1 MNDINLYKDIQKFRK
16 VHSKVATATSSVI
29 KRHTW
34 YLTEELIPFSLFN
47 ESLPEEIRSAL
58 AAKIGQLNSGKM
70 EIRKPTLPALTSTS
84 DLADFVG
91 ERSTLLF
98 DLLEI
103 PVTFLQHKK
112 CSLQPEYNAVKRSLG
127 NLSPLNDSCERA
139 LGLATCLNTN
149 ITKKEEW
156 FQELVQVVEG
166 HRKKYSNKT
175 KKNLKSFY

>member
-1 MNDINLYKDIQKFRK
+1 M
-16 VHSKVATATSSVI
+16 
-29 KRHTW
+29 
-34 YLTEELIPFSLFN
+34 TEELIPFSLFN

-58 AAKIGQLNSGKM
+58 AAKISQLNSGKM

-84 DLADFVG
+84 DLADLVG

-103 PVTFLQHKK
+103 PVTFLQHK
-112 CSLQPEYNAVKRSLG
+112 EYNTVKRSLG

-139 LGLATCLNTN
+139 LGLATCLNTH
-149 ITKKEEW
+149 ITRKEEW
-156 FQELVQVVEG
+156 FQELVQVVEA

>member
-1 MNDINLYKDIQKFRK
+1 M
-16 VHSKVATATSSVI
+16 
-29 KRHTW
+29 
-34 YLTEELIPFSLFN
+34 TEELIPFSLFN

-103 PVTFLQHKK
+103 PVTFLQHK
-112 CSLQPEYNAVKRSLG
+112 EYNTVKRSLG
-127 NLSPLNDSCERA
+127 NLSPLNESCERA
-139 LGLATCLNTN
+139 LGLATCLNTH
-149 ITKKEEW
+149 ITRKEEW
-156 FQELVQVVEG
+156 FQELVQVVEA

-175 KKNLKSFY
+175 KTNLKSFY

>member
-1 MNDINLYKDIQKFRK
+1 M
-16 VHSKVATATSSVI
+16 HSKVATATISVI

-58 AAKIGQLNSGKM
+58 AANLGQLNSGKM
-70 EIRKPTLPALTSTS
+70 EIRKPILPALTSTY

-103 PVTFLQHKK
+103 PVTFMLHKEWNLQ
-112 CSLQPEYNAVKRSLG
+112 SEYNAVKRSLG
-127 NLSPLNDSCERA
+127 NVSPLNDSCERA
-139 LGLATCLNTN
+139 LGLETCLNTH
-149 ITKKEEW
+149 ITRKEEW
-156 FQELVQVVEG
+156 FQELG
-166 HRKKYSNKT
+166 T
-175 KKNLKSFY
+175 

>member
-103 PVTFLQHKK
+103 PVTFLQHKEW
-112 CSLQPEYNAVKRSLG
+112 SLLSLG
-127 NLSPLNDSCERA
+127 NLSPLGNLSTLNDSCERA
-139 LGLATCLNTN
+139 LGLATCLNTH
-149 ITKKEEW
+149 ITRKEEW
-156 FQELVQVVEG
+156 FQELVQVVEA